1 MRRIVP
7 STCISALLLL
17 AVGICQAQTPQAK
30 PLLTVSFSGYDRLMT
45 DIGYIGKLSG
55 NAEMGKGLEG
65 MLTMMTQGKGLA
77 GLDKSRP
84 WGAIVSTDGK
94 AFQVAGFLPVSD
106 LKALMGVLAGLDIE
120 AEEGDDGVWTVS
132 TPGPQILV
140 KQQGQWA
147 LIVQKADDF
156 ANVPAD
162 PMKAFDGLDKKYD
175 LAVKAVVKNI
185 PPMFRQMA
193 LSQMAMGMDAPRMPG
208 EPAEQYAMRKKMA
221 ENALKQVATLLNE
234 MDEILVGLSVDES
247 SKTATLD
254 IEMTA
259 IEGTK
264 TAEQF
269 AQMASAKSSFSG
281 VNIPG
286 AAVVANWAGSLTD
299 ADVAQAKSYL
309 ATFREN
315 TAKELKKQNLPE
327 DQLKLAKQI
336 IDDLMDVATKTI
348 ENKKSD
354 GGLVLLLDPE
364 AVTLVA
370 GSVIAEGAKL
380 ESALKTLAAEVA
392 KDSPELAGLLK
403 LNAETHDGVRFH
415 VLNIPVPPG
424 PDKDIVPLVG
434 KTLEV
439 VVGIGDDKVYVAA
452 GRNAI
457 ATLKKVMDNSKNGA
471 DIPPLS
477 LSISAIPIAKFVA
490 AVADDM
496 QAKMMAQM
504 VAKTL
509 EASGGKDH
517 LKITSTPIPN
527 GVKTQLVIE
536 EGLLKMIATVSQMM
550 GGMGGGGAPAEAGE
564 ATPF

>member
-1 MRRIVP
+1 
-7 STCISALLLL
+7 
-17 AVGICQAQTPQAK
+17 
-30 PLLTVSFSGYDRLMT
+30 
-45 DIGYIGKLSG
+45 
-55 NAEMGKGLEG
+55 
-65 MLTMMTQGKGLA
+65 
-77 GLDKSRP
+77 
-84 WGAIVSTDGK
+84 
-94 AFQVAGFLPVSD
+94 
-106 LKALMGVLAGLDIE
+106 
-120 AEEGDDGVWTVS
+120 
-132 TPGPQILV
+132 
-140 KQQGQWA
+140 
-147 LIVQKADDF
+147 
-156 ANVPAD
+156 
-162 PMKAFDGLDKKYD
+162 
-175 LAVKAVVKNI
+175 
-185 PPMFRQMA
+185 MFRQMA
-193 LSQMAMGMDAPRMPG
+193 LSEISKGVDAPRMPG
-208 EPAEQYAMRKKMA
+208 EPAEQYAIRKKMA
-221 ENALKQVATLLNE
+221 ENAIKQITTLLNE
-234 MDEILVGLSVDES
+234 MDDILIGLSVDES
-247 SKTATLD
+247 SKAATLD

-315 TAKELKKQNLPE
+315 TAKELQKQNLPE

-336 IDDLMDVATKTI
+336 IDDLMDVAVKTI

-354 GGLVLLLDPE
+354 GGLVLLLEPE

-415 VLNIPVPPG
+415 VLNIPVPE
-424 PDKDIVPLVG
+424 KQLVPMVG
-434 KTLEV
+434 ETLEV
-439 VVGIGDDKVYVAA
+439 VVGIGDDKVYLAA

-457 ATLKKVMDNSKNGA
+457 ATLKKVMDDSKAGAGA

-477 LSISAIPIAKFVA
+477 LSVSAIPIAKFVA

-504 VAKTL
+504 VATTL

-517 LKITSTPIPN
+517 LKITSTPITN

-550 GGMGGGGAPAEAGE
+550 GVGPGGPGAPLEETE